1 MEIESAR
8 TVVYPWLCD
17 SMGHFATQ
25 HYMKVF
31 DDATLHLLG
40 SIGYSLRD
48 AGTTRRGWADVSHK
62 IDYLSELR
70 AGDLLVAKSS
80 VQRVG
85 TKSLTYRTRIVRAD
99 EPDEDCAVLT
109 GVCVH
114 FDLERRCAIEIPDD
128 IRAAATAALARH
140 GQVGPAP

>member
-40 SIGYSLRD
+40 SLGYCSREAD
-48 AGTTRRGWADVSHK
+48 TSRRGWADVSHK
-62 IDYLSELR
+62 IDYLRELR
-70 AGDLLVAKSS
+70 AGDLLVTKSS

-85 TKSLTYRTRIVRAD
+85 TKSLTYRTRLIRAD
-99 EPDEDCAVLT
+99 EPTEDCAVLI
-109 GVCVH
+109 GVCVY
-114 FDLERRCAIEIPDD
+114 FDLERRLSIDIPEN
-128 IRAAATAALARH
+128 IRMAAAS
-140 GQVGPAP
+140 

>member
-8 TVVYPWLCD
+8 AVVYPWLCD

-40 SIGYSLRD
+40 SLGYSLRD
-48 AGTTRRGWADVSHK
+48 SGTTHRGWADVSHK
-62 IDYLSELR
+62 IDYRKELR

-85 TKSLTYRTRIVRAD
+85 SKSLTYQTRLVRA
-99 EPDEDCAVLT
+99 EQCDEDCAVLT
-109 GVCVH
+109 GVCVY
-114 FDLERRCAIEIPDD
+114 FNLERRCAVEIPDD
-128 IRAAATAALARH
+128 IRASAMAACAGRA
-140 GQVGPAP
+140 